1 MFILISFVIM
11 NLCTTRLSRHLR
23 YILDLM
29 KNLKMIYTKDM
40 HADKAHKLRITQ
52 ITMSFLLSLAF
63 SIRHHRRHFSL
74 PNPLFFYFFYF
85 GQTPIPYL
93 SLHILYLSQYYPTT
107 ISLHSAKPTQ
117 KHPISSS
124 DQKEKKS
131 PQYCPNNSTLCR
143 APPLPQR
150 PPWCNTGS
158 SS

>member
-1 MFILISFVIM
+1 MYYSSLSPSQIYFGLNEKFENDIYKRHACGQGPQIANHTNNHVISLVISVF
-11 NLCTTRLSRHLR
+11 NSSPQTS
-23 YILDLM
+23 
-29 KNLKMIYTKDM
+29 
-40 HADKAHKLRITQ
+40 
-52 ITMSFLLSLAF
+52 LLSPQ
-63 SIRHHRRHFSL
+63 SL
-74 PNPLFFYFFYF
+74 IFLFFYF